1 MENAIEPLG
10 MKDLFSNVPSMDE
23 YKEIRLGLC
32 SQQSKRFGDFITG
45 NDFEWSSKTLYP
57 KSLKGIGIE
66 FGVVADIETPLE
78 NFVLQGSEYYHGVK
92 PRLSLTMYKLYIEL
106 LPKRKPK
113 IEWYK
118 RLFGVN
124 PAEFSPTEETL
135 LATHHID
142 MKYSYGNY
150 TREKIER
157 DAPHIVELENSYTDK
172 FKFSVH
178 RRSKRSKDP
187 EYWAS
192 ESRSYEERNKR
203 LRMAMQKPV
212 NEPSTFDFDPSPCHE
227 WQPLEG
233 VIFDESWF
241 RTVLAQN
248 LPKFRYSRSWLS
260 RQLATVL
267 YDEETSE
274 FSNAMK
280 KSAEVYSFRKDF
292 LSDLFDSIKNPVEF
306 GSAI

>member
-10 MKDLFSNVPSMDE
+10 MKDIFSNVPSMDE
-23 YKEIRLGLC
+23 YKEIHLGLC
-32 SQQSKRFGDFITG
+32 SHQPKKFGDFITG

-92 PRLSLTMYKLYIEL
+92 PRLSSAMYNLYIEL
-106 LPKRKPK
+106 LPKYKSK
-113 IEWYK
+113 IKWYK
-118 RLFGVN
+118 RLLGVDL
-124 PAEFSPTEETL
+124 AEFSPTEETL
-135 LATHHID
+135 LATHRIE

-157 DAPHIVELENSYTDK
+157 DAPHIVELENSCTNK
-172 FKFSVH
+172 FEFSVH

-192 ESRSYEERNKR
+192 ESRSYEEENKR
-203 LRMAMQKPV
+203 RRMVMHKPV
-212 NEPSTFDFDPSPCHE
+212 NEPSTFDFDTSPSHSRRS
-227 WQPLEG
+227 LEG

-241 RTVLAQN
+241 RAVLAQT
-248 LPKFRYSRSWLS
+248 LPKLRYSRSWLS

-280 KSAEVYSFRKDF
+280 KSAETYSFRQDS
-292 LSDLFDSIKNPVEF
+292 LSDLFDSIRNPVEF
-306 GSAI
+306 ESSI